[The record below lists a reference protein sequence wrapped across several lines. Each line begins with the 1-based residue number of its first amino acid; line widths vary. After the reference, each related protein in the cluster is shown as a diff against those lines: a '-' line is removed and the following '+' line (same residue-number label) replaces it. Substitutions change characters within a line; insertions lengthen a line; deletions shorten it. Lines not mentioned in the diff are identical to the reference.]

1 MLVLKLEVIKAM
13 KNNLDTNRH
22 TFQRRVHPSCEPDHL
37 IQVIWTMMNYQQTLL
52 TQNSRENAG
61 MSPLLP
67 KLLDELH
74 VFERKESLSSEEFA
88 LLYQIK
94 VHLESFVR

>member
-1 MLVLKLEVIKAM
+1 M
-13 KNNLDTNRH
+13 KKDR
-22 TFQRRVHPSCEPDHL
+22 FDGRVQTSCEPDHL

-52 TQNSRENAG
+52 SQKSRENAG

-74 VFERKESLSSEEFA
+74 VFERKEPLS
-88 LLYQIK
+88 
-94 VHLESFVR
+94 